1 MDGPERRHD
10 PAADREYAV
19 SAAPSTHPEA
29 AALQARLAPVLAAAS
44 EERDI
49 RSLIE
54 LLGNHRGI
62 GWVKGEERVGY
73 VQRLHAALHTDRGWS
88 APLQRKIA
96 KITYG
101 DLLGAFGAGPWD
113 PT

>member
-1 MDGPERRHD
+1 MT
-10 PAADREYAV
+10 
-19 SAAPSTHPEA
+19 PSTHPEA

-54 LLGNHRGI
+54 LLGNHRGF
-62 GWVKGEERVGY
+62 GWVTGEERVRY
-73 VQRLHAALHTDRGWS
+73 VQRLHDALHSGGRWS
-88 APLQRKIA
+88 ASLRRRIR
-96 KITYG
+96 KITYD
-101 DLLGAFGAGPWD
+101 DLLGAFGAGLWE

>member
-1 MDGPERRHD
+1 MPHRPKVTQ
-10 PAADREYAV
+10 PATT
-19 SAAPSTHPEA
+19 STHPEA

-54 LLGNHRGI
+54 LLSNYRGI
-62 GWVKGEERVGY
+62 GWATGEERVGY
-73 VQRLHAALHTDRGWS
+73 VQRLHNALHDDRGWS
-88 APLQRKIA
+88 APLRRKIA
-96 KITYG
+96 RITYD
-101 DLLGAFGAGPWD
+101 DLLGAFGAGPWE

>member
-1 MDGPERRHD
+1 M
-10 PAADREYAV
+10 
-19 SAAPSTHPEA
+19 SATPSTHPEA

-62 GWVKGEERVGY
+62 EWVTGEERMSY
-73 VQRLHAALHTDRGWS
+73 VQELHDALHIGGRWS
-88 APLQRKIA
+88 ASLRRKIR
-96 KITYG
+96 KITYD
-101 DLLGAFGAGPWD
+101 DLLGAFGAGPWE